1 MPQIREYTNTK
12 IPEGNPFESTAYSI
26 ERYGR
31 VNQEN
36 IEKGANAASQVA
48 ATVSNHEDRM
58 QLADWTTANSN
69 RDRQLWDGYHAVL
82 QDPNAPPNAAEKYL
96 NEKVLPAL
104 DKNPLGEDQELRPN
118 VAEKVQEVTARQKYD
133 WTREAMTGQAKMDGE
148 RQQAAINTTVNNAA
162 AIVGP
167 NPAMYGAQKANVDH
181 TIETI
186 VPAAQQAEAK
196 LLAHQ
201 HIAKAAAE
209 GITSSA
215 IAGIRGDMVSAG
227 QLNADGIDD
236 PNFKPVDVAQAGANR
251 LAVARKQLEP
261 LINDL
266 GPDVSSQINSRLE
279 AAGSN
284 LDYEAQRI
292 SESIT
297 AQARQIR
304 ATQSEQRATKIQ
316 SDAVNGAIPYGE
328 AQNRLFAP
336 NNGIKGDDARAAMN
350 FLDRH
355 IADKEREAKQLKAS
369 QTAAE
374 KQQHLQNYTN
384 LVDTAR
390 TGILDYA
397 DALNMSV
404 QYNLTPAESSVV
416 MSARK
421 LATDDK
427 ITAPAK
433 TMMENYETEAKNI
446 FGISSSQLQGQAPDD
461 RSLATYTNFTG
472 WLYQSLANQQDPMG
486 WLTQNSKHIRDV
498 MQSMSHG
505 LSTGSTG
512 VSRYQ
517 AIINGNVPRPQT
529 PVPAAASQAP
539 AGVDAKVWSAMT
551 PEERAQW
558 QTK

>member
-36 IEKGANAASQVA
+36 IEKGANAAAQVA

-69 RDRQLWDGYHAVL
+69 RDRQLWEGYHAVL

-96 NEKVLPAL
+96 NENVLPAL
-104 DKNPLGEDQELRPN
+104 DKNPLGENQELRPN

-167 NPAMYGAQKANVDH
+167 HPDMYGAQIANADH

-209 GITSSA
+209 GITSNA

-251 LAVARKQLEP
+251 LSAARKQLEP

-297 AQARQIR
+297 AQARQLR
-304 ATQSEQRATKIQ
+304 ATQSEQSATKIQ
-316 SDAVNGAIPYGE
+316 SDAMTGAIPYGE

-336 NNGIKGDDARAAMN
+336 NSGIKGDDARAVMS
-350 FLDRH
+350 FLDH
-355 IADKEREAKQLKAS
+355 QIADKEREAKQLKAS

-421 LATDDK
+421 LATDDRV
-427 ITAPAK
+427 TAPAK

-446 FGISSSQLQGQAPDD
+446 FGISASQLQGQAPDD
-461 RSLATYTNFTG
+461 RSLATYTNFSG

-529 PVPAAASQAP
+529 PAPANLPPVP
-539 AGVDAKVWSAMT
+539 AGVTPQQWGVMT
-551 PEERAQW
+551 PEERAIW
-558 QTK
+558 QKK